1 MEAGILYPVGLSG
14 MKLQKN
20 RVFPHFCRRN
30 NSPEKSLPNKLVL
43 EKTLKCSKQLLNRP
57 AERPQPLE

>member
-1 MEAGILYPVGLSG
+1 MEAGIFYPVGLSG

-30 NSPEKSLPNKLVL
+30 NSPEKSLPNKRGDGEGILKRG
-43 EKTLKCSKQLLNRP
+43 EKRP
-57 AERPQPLE
+57 FVPLR